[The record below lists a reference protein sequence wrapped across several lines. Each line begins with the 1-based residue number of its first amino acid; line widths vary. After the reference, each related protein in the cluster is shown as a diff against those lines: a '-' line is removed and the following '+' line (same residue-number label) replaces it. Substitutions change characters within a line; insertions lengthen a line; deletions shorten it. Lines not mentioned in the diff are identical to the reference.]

1 MSFGA
6 KYTNTRVYDIMTTLI
21 LVRHGQSVANAQHR
35 FAGHSNF
42 DLTDIGREQARL
54 AGEYL
59 FKNFKIDAIY
69 ASDLKRAY
77 HTALP
82 TAKLFGLT
90 VEKRERLREIFAGEW
105 ETLTVDEIDE
115 QYTEDFAVWKND
127 FSNARCTDGESVT
140 ELYHRACREILSIAA
155 ENDGKCVMI
164 ATHATPVRVFETMS
178 RGLGPEC
185 VGDIS
190 FPKNAAI
197 GVFEVED
204 GKPKV
209 VRVNITDHTDPYMKT
224 LSDEAAVNVFQIS
237 KEEPSK

>member
-1 MSFGA
+1 
-6 KYTNTRVYDIMTTLI
+6 MTTLI

-42 DLTDIGREQARL
+42 DLTDIGKEQARL

-82 TAKLFGLT
+82 TARLFGLG
-90 VEKRERLREIFAGEW
+90 VEKREGLREIFAGEW

-155 ENDGKCVMI
+155 ENDGRTVLI
-164 ATHATPVRVFETMS
+164 TTHATPIRVMQSFVETGNLDKMKDIPWVANAS
-178 RGLGPEC
+178 VSELEYDNGSWRFGKISYDDHLGALTTELP
-185 VGDIS
+185 
-190 FPKNAAI
+190 
-197 GVFEVED
+197 
-204 GKPKV
+204 
-209 VRVNITDHTDPYMKT
+209 R
-224 LSDEAAVNVFQIS
+224 NV
-237 KEEPSK
+237 